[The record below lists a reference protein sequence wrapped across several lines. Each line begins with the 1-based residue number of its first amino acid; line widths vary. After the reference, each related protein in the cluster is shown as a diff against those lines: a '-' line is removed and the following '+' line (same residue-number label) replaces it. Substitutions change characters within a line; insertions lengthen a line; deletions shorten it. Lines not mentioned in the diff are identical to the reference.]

1 MKYISEQD
9 IIESWS
15 NLIET
20 NEKNR
25 AQLNK
30 FFGLLEVLKQLNIH
44 PNGIVTSG
52 IQYHLNSS
60 SLSEELQEKY
70 FFGKDTK
77 EYNSVELLF
86 AIFPNNW
93 EDNVFNAF
101 LKSNAISIKEAAII
115 CMQTEIFDDSITGRK
130 LKVQFIEK
138 HHLSNVSSTFFTDD
152 KSEINFQSSK
162 PNRSNIFKELKR
174 RFSLSDN
181 TKNTLGFDKSLI
193 AANSGELTRGP
204 FIQPLYSGQENLK
217 CVLLSSFNFIEQY
230 KINNEKELINIS
242 YSENRYPLNQILYGA
257 PGTGKTHN
265 AINHALA
272 IATGKDLQELI
283 DAEKANPANRK
294 AAKDEFDELVKS
306 GQIQFVTFHQSYSY
320 EEFVEGIK
328 PSVNGSNVEYSIEE
342 GIFKKLCLKANE
354 KMSIK
359 NFDSL
364 YSEFIS
370 DLTESGNQLQL
381 TTLIQKKPFSVR
393 INSNGSCVAI
403 PKTTTAT
410 EMTITKKVIQNFM
423 ESGIVDDWKPY
434 TTSIAKYITDKY
446 KPKTEAEDNTN
457 KNFVLIIDEINRGN
471 ISKIFGEL
479 ITLIEDSKR
488 LGNSEALKIKL
499 TYSGTKDKEMFGVPN
514 NVYIVGTM
522 NSADRSIALIDTAL
536 RRRFTFTEYTSDP
549 STLSDNIE
557 GINLK
562 LMLQKLNERIEFLL
576 DKDHLLGHA
585 YFLDVKTKNDLC
597 GVFRNKILPLLEEYF
612 FGNNEKIQ
620 QVLGDNS
627 GWKKTEEQ
635 KLIQEKKANTTTAL
649 FGNTEDFEDKIIY
662 QINPKL
668 VEGKFDEI
676 TADVFTSI
684 YTKL

>member
-1 MKYISEQD
+1 MAIKSYKNAAQYSAVEKKLKASLKLSDTYLKDVSAVLMLKALGNIVG
-9 IIESWS
+9 
-15 NLIET
+15 
-20 NEKNR
+20 KNR
-25 AQLNK
+25 PFQKNVEDVKDILPVVLRSDYFNNWKYKYKATCNGKSCNIIIRPNSQNGYEYAQLTFDGAALDLKGQLVENDK
-30 FFGLLEVLKQLNIH
+30 VIIIKKNNSDVFEVFSIANTDKTFTENDDFI
-44 PNGIVTSG
+44 
-52 IQYHLNSS
+52 
-60 SLSEELQEKY
+60 
-70 FFGKDTK
+70 
-77 EYNSVELLF
+77 
-86 AIFPNNW
+86 AINP
-93 EDNVFNAF
+93 
-101 LKSNAISIKEAAII
+101 
-115 CMQTEIFDDSITGRK
+115 
-130 LKVQFIEK
+130 
-138 HHLSNVSSTFFTDD
+138 
-152 KSEINFQSSK
+152 
-162 PNRSNIFKELKR
+162 SNIG
-174 RFSLSDN
+174 DN
-181 TKNTLGFDKSLI
+181 TAFDAPAVEITVSNKN
-193 AANSGELTRGP
+193 
-204 FIQPLYSGQENLK
+204 
-217 CVLLSSFNFIEQY
+217 
-230 KINNEKELINIS
+230 
-242 YSENRYPLNQILYGA
+242 YPLNQILYGA

-342 GIFKKLCLKANE
+342 GIFKKLCLKASE
-354 KMSIK
+354 KKSIK

-364 YSEFIS
+364 YSEFTS
-370 DLTESGNQLQL
+370 DLTESGNLLQL

-434 TTSIAKYITDKY
+434 TTAIAKYITTKY

-488 LGNSEALKIKL
+488 IGNAEALKIKL

-612 FGNNEKIQ
+612 FGNFEKIQ
-620 QVLGDNS
+620 QILGDNS
-627 GWKKTEEQ
+627 GWKKTDLQ
-635 KLIQEKKANTTTAL
+635 KLVQEKKANTTTAL

-668 VEGKFDEI
+668 VEGKFDGI

-684 YTKL
+684 YTKQ

>member
-1 MKYISEQD
+1 MAINSYTNSAQYSAVETKIKDSLGLTEQYMQSISA
-9 IIESWS
+9 ILMLKALKNIVG
-15 NLIET
+15 
-20 NEKNR
+20 KNR
-25 AQLNK
+25 PFQKNVEDIKDILPVVLRSDYFNNWKYKYKAICNGSSCNIIIRPNSQNGYEYAQLT
-30 FFGLLEVLKQLNIH
+30 FDGAALDLKGQLVENDKIIIIKKNNSDVFEIFRI
-44 PNGIVTSG
+44 PNTDRRFTENDDFI
-52 IQYHLNSS
+52 
-60 SLSEELQEKY
+60 
-70 FFGKDTK
+70 
-77 EYNSVELLF
+77 
-86 AIFPNNW
+86 AINPNN
-93 EDNVFNAF
+93 
-101 LKSNAISIKEAAII
+101 I
-115 CMQTEIFDDSITGRK
+115 G
-130 LKVQFIEK
+130 
-138 HHLSNVSSTFFTDD
+138 
-152 KSEINFQSSK
+152 
-162 PNRSNIFKELKR
+162 
-174 RFSLSDN
+174 DN
-181 TKNTLGFDKSLI
+181 TSFDAPAVEITVSNK
-193 AANSGELTRGP
+193 
-204 FIQPLYSGQENLK
+204 K
-217 CVLLSSFNFIEQY
+217 
-230 KINNEKELINIS
+230 
-242 YSENRYPLNQILYGA
+242 YPLNQILYGA

-283 DAEKANPANRK
+283 DSEKTNPANRK
-294 AAKDEFDELVKS
+294 AAKDEFDDLVKS

-328 PSVNGSNVEYSIEE
+328 PSVNGSNVEYSIED
-342 GIFKKLCLKANE
+342 GIFKKLCLKASE
-354 KMSIK
+354 KRSIK

-364 YSEFIS
+364 YSEFTS

-423 ESGIVDDWKPY
+423 ESGVVDDWKPY
-434 TTSIAKYITDKY
+434 TTAIAEYITDKY
-446 KPKTEAEDNTN
+446 KPKTEEEDNTN

-488 LGNSEALKIKL
+488 IGNAEALKVKL
-499 TYSGTKDKEMFGVPN
+499 TYSGTKDKELFGVPN
-514 NVYIVGTM
+514 NVYLIGTM

-562 LMLQKLNERIEFLL
+562 LLLQKLNERIEFLL

-597 GVFRNKILPLLEEYF
+597 GVFRNKIIPLLEEYF
-612 FGNNEKIQ
+612 FGNYEKIQ

-627 GWKKTEEQ
+627 GWKKIEEH

-649 FGNTEDFEDKIIY
+649 FGNAEDFDDKIIF
-662 QINPKL
+662 QVNPKI
-668 VEGKFDEI
+668 VEGKFDDI
-676 TADVFTSI
+676 TSDVFTSI
-684 YTKL
+684 YTKK

>member
-1 MKYISEQD
+1 MAIKSY
-9 IIESWS
+9 
-15 NLIET
+15 
-20 NEKNR
+20 KNA
-25 AQLNK
+25 AQ
-30 FFGLLEVLKQLNIH
+30 F
-44 PNGIVTSG
+44 SA
-52 IQYHLNSS
+52 
-60 SLSEELQEKY
+60 
-70 FFGKDTK
+70 
-77 EYNSVELLF
+77 VE
-86 AIFPNNW
+86 
-93 EDNVFNAF
+93 
-101 LKSNAISIKEAAII
+101 
-115 CMQTEIFDDSITGRK
+115 RK
-130 LKVQFIEK
+130 LKASLKLTDPYLKEVSAVLMLKALKNIVGKNRPFQK
-138 HHLSNVSSTFFTDD
+138 NVEDVKDILPVVLRSDYFNNWKYKYKATCNGKSCNIIIRPNSQNGYEYAQLTFDGAALDLKGQLLEDD
-152 KSEINFQSSK
+152 KVIIIKKNNSDVFEVFRIANTDKTFTENDDFIAIN
-162 PNRSNIFKELKR
+162 PSNTG
-174 RFSLSDN
+174 DN
-181 TKNTLGFDKSLI
+181 TAFDAPAVEITVS
-193 AANSGELTRGP
+193 
-204 FIQPLYSGQENLK
+204 
-217 CVLLSSFNFIEQY
+217 
-230 KINNEKELINIS
+230 
-242 YSENRYPLNQILYGA
+242 NRNYPLNQILYGA

-306 GQIQFVTFHQSYSY
+306 GQIQFITFHQSYSY

-342 GIFKKLCLKANE
+342 GIFKKLCLKATE
-354 KMSIK
+354 KKSIK

-488 LGNSEALKIKL
+488 IGNAEALKIKL
-499 TYSGTKDKEMFGVPN
+499 TYSGTNDKEKFGVPN

-612 FGNNEKIQ
+612 FGNFEKIQ
-620 QVLGDNS
+620 QILGDNS
-627 GWKKTEEQ
+627 GWKKTDQQ
-635 KLIQEKKANTTTAL
+635 KLVQEKKANTTTTL

-676 TADVFTSI
+676 TPDVFTSI
-684 YTKL
+684 YTKK